1 MNIYQLIAFVLI
13 ADTQK
18 LSGLF
23 NNEQYITSSQKTKNC
38 T

>member
-1 MNIYQLIAFVLI
+1 MNIYLLIAFVLL

-18 LSGLF
+18 LSRLF
-23 NNEQYITSSQKTKNC
+23 NNEQYITSSQKKKDC